1 VVSLEGFLS
10 DAECAAFIGGCSH
23 HFERS
28 LAGDQLSPVRTS
40 QGCWCSDNE
49 CSRDPLTQEV
59 TRRIENVTGVAVEHF
74 EPFQVVKYDVGQ
86 FYKQHHDQNSGAFTP
101 QGTRVFTFFM
111 YLSTPEAGGGTKF
124 NDLGITVPA
133 VRGNAV
139 FWPSVADADPERDE
153 PRTNHEA
160 LPVEAGSKFGA
171 NIWVHNHEY
180 RGPAGRNCVL
190 THKNTH

>member
-1 VVSLEGFLS
+1 MSYVHPLGTFY
-10 DAECAAFIGGCSH
+10 SH
-23 HFERS
+23 
-28 LAGDQLSPVRTS
+28 L
-40 QGCWCSDNE
+40 
-49 CSRDPLTQEV
+49 
-59 TRRIENVTGVAVEHF
+59 
-74 EPFQVVKYDVGQ
+74 
-86 FYKQHHDQNSGAFTP
+86 

-111 YLSTPEAGGGTKF
+111 YLSTPDAGGGTKF

-139 FWPSVADADPERDE
+139 MWPSVADADPMRDE

-160 LPVEAGSKFGA
+160 LPVEAGLKFGA

-180 RGPAGRNCVL
+180 AAAAAKNCVL